1 MPSVRRRTRKSF
13 RPIVRPIASVRHTA
27 RAVGHTLD
35 QQIVLRFLEILNTIK
50 LYHWK
55 THSYATHKAT
65 DELHGKIA
73 GNVDTFVE
81 TMLGK
86 GTDKGTDKGTGL
98 GTGLGSRINLTNV
111 KSIPLKDFNHV
122 QDFKREMVSF
132 INYLVSLNNTSLFKM
147 PSSSD
152 LITIRD
158 ELLQDMNQ
166 FLYLLSFS

>member
-1 MPSVRRRTRKSF
+1 MLSVRRRKTRKS
-13 RPIVRPIASVRHTA
+13 VRPLVRSVRPLVRSVRHINSGQPLAT
-27 RAVGHTLD
+27 GHTLA

-65 DELHGKIA
+65 DELHGKISA
-73 GNVDTFVE
+73 NVDTFVE
-81 TMLGK
+81 TMLGS
-86 GTDKGTDKGTGL
+86 DKSGS
-98 GTGLGSRINLTNV
+98 GSRINLTNV

-122 QDFKREMVSF
+122 QDFKREMISF
-132 INYLVSLNNTSLFKM
+132 TTYLVSLNNTSLKL
-147 PSSSD
+147 SSD
-152 LITIRD
+152 LINIRD